1 MDENKNDKTYR
12 NLVILLKM
20 FKNRPHH
27 LAKFLLDNNSF
38 NKRFLDKILTSN
50 NLNDL
55 SAEDLDKLAEDLD
68 TQMFFDISQANDY
81 YQSMIVNDKNQ
92 KQSSEQ
98 IEKELNIK
106 LAKAITDEKYEDAA
120 RIRDYMSKHN
130 IKKN

>member
-38 NKRFLDKILTSN
+38 NKRFLDKVLTSN

-55 SAEDLDKLAEDLD
+55 SAEELCTQCKL
-68 TQMFFDISQANDY
+68 T
-81 YQSMIVNDKNQ
+81 IVLNNEAKID
-92 KQSSEQ
+92 SE
-98 IEKELNIK
+98 IELKRWNI
-106 LAKAITDEKYEDAA
+106 E
-120 RIRDYMSKHN
+120 
-130 IKKN
+130 

>member
-55 SAEDLDKLAEDLD
+55 SAEDL
-68 TQMFFDISQANDY
+68 
-81 YQSMIVNDKNQ
+81 V
-92 KQSSEQ
+92 
-98 IEKELNIK
+98 
-106 LAKAITDEKYEDAA
+106 
-120 RIRDYMSKHN
+120 
-130 IKKN
+130 